1 MKSDFGNSEEAKT
14 KVCELIDDL
23 EHELLEVSH
32 AIHDEP
38 ELGYEEH
45 KAHEILT
52 STLINHGLNT
62 ERSAYGIKTAFEAK
76 AGNDAWIHDFGTEV
90 EGTVGHKINT
100 AFTSNNVAIQ
110 KGAGW
115 LAGLL
120 TITKKTKP
128 VKNWED
134 PDAEWD
140 DPEKRDER
148 SKEEFDKYN
157 TGYGSHYW

>member
-1 MKSDFGNSEEAKT
+1 MSYANSVQMLRKYSDLIKENSELTASDDFSHTENYSISSSNNIAFVKWIADKMQQMGWTKEDAKNR
-14 KVCELIDDL
+14 
-23 EHELLEVSH
+23 
-32 AIHDEP
+32 
-38 ELGYEEH
+38 YE
-45 KAHEILT
+45 
-52 STLINHGLNT
+52 
-62 ERSAYGIKTAFEAK
+62 EAK
-76 AGNDAWIHDFGTEV
+76 AGNDVWIHEFGTEV

-120 TITKKTKP
+120 TVTKKTEP

-140 DPEKRDER
+140 DPERRDER
-148 SKEEFDKYN
+148 SKEDFDKWN

>member
-1 MKSDFGNSEEAKT
+1 MM
-14 KVCELIDDL
+14 L
-23 EHELLEVSH
+23 ET
-32 AIHDEP
+32 
-38 ELGYEEH
+38 G
-45 KAHEILT
+45 T
-52 STLINHGLNT
+52 
-62 ERSAYGIKTAFEAK
+62 K

-148 SKEEFDKYN
+148 SKEDFDKYN

>member
-1 MKSDFGNSEEAKT
+1 MQQMGWT
-14 KVCELIDDL
+14 KDD
-23 EHELLEVSH
+23 
-32 AIHDEP
+32 ARNR
-38 ELGYEEH
+38 YE
-45 KAHEILT
+45 
-52 STLINHGLNT
+52 
-62 ERSAYGIKTAFEAK
+62 EAK

-148 SKEEFDKYN
+148 SKEDFDKYN